1 MPTPLAG
8 GQRKII
14 CGANEFSL
22 ASGQGGGHLIFDVCF
37 DFQCA
42 TPRGLIRGT
51 TVWGNY
57 PLLAA
62 NSIFHCANPRGLI
75 RYTTVWGN
83 SPLLAANS
91 IFHCATPRG
100 LIRGTTVWGSSPL
113 LGLNS
118 IFYPATPRGLI
129 RWVTVGGNYSLLF
142 SNIVKTLRS
151 MFFSEH
157 RLKIALLRIGK
168 HCIVKNIASL
178 RKVNIAHPYTWL
190 KAKQSY
196 VECLSLENFIK
207 R

>member
-1 MPTPLAG
+1 LPTPLAG

-51 TVWGNY
+51 TVWGN
-57 PLLAA
+57 
-62 NSIFHCANPRGLI
+62 
-75 RYTTVWGN
+75 
-83 SPLLAANS
+83 
-91 IFHCATPRG
+91 
-100 LIRGTTVWGSSPL
+100 SPL

-118 IFYPATPRGLI
+118 IFHPATPRGLI

>member
-1 MPTPLAG
+1 MPPPLARG
-8 GQRKII
+8 KRKFI
-14 CGANEFSL
+14 CSENDFSL

-62 NSIFHCANPRGLI
+62 NSIFHCATPRGLI

-100 LIRGTTVWGSSPL
+100 LIRGTTVWGNSPL

-118 IFYPATPRGLI
+118 IFHPATPGGLI
-129 RWVTVGGNYSLLF
+129 RWVTVGA
-142 SNIVKTLRS
+142 ITH
-151 MFFSEH
+151 FFFLTSS
-157 RLKIALLRIGK
+157 K
-168 HCIVKNIASL
+168 H
-178 RKVNIAHPYTWL
+178 
-190 KAKQSY
+190 
-196 VECLSLENFIK
+196 
-207 R
+207 